1 MDSARTE
8 IKKTTTKNSAVR
20 WTTSEGLTSVRVFSV
35 TRGPSFHREIGTEHR
50 VRLKGTATHRTA
62 RVSSFSLATL
72 PFQRLYVYMY
82 SLLHST
88 PTPFSASPLT
98 SPRVC
103 LSLIELESFRLVVR
117 YRAHFSAL
125 PFNPHCCLLSHDPR
139 ASFSCLSAFSCGIS
153 SLFSLLFLPHR

>member
-1 MDSARTE
+1 MNDERRFNERESILGNERTFFSSRNWHRAPCA
-8 IKKTTTKNSAVR
+8 TKRNSHPSYSSSRELV
-20 WTTSEGLTSVRVFSV
+20 LT
-35 TRGPSFHREIGTEHR
+35 GNPSLPPPPLPSRR
-50 VRLKGTATHRTA
+50 RL
-62 RVSSFSLATL
+62 SFILW
-72 PFQRLYVYMY
+72 LYVYMY